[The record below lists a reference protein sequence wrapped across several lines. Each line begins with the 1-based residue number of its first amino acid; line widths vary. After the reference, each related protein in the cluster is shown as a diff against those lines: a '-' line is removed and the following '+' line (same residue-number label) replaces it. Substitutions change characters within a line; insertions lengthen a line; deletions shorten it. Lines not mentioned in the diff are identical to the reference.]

1 MVLRRLIFMGSWDYN
16 KAVVEV
22 SYHRVAYFNL
32 LVDDS
37 LICLKLFMTHSKV
50 FGSICHCATDKQY
63 YQE

>member
-22 SYHRVAYFNL
+22 SYQHVAYFNL

-37 LICLKLFMTHSKV
+37 FISLSFIMTH
-50 FGSICHCATDKQY
+50 G
-63 YQE
+63 